1 METRANYVLVG
12 AFVLV
17 LLAGLLVAGLWFARV
32 QFNQQS
38 TFYDI
43 YFNGSVT
50 GLTDGS
56 AVRYNGIPVGRV
68 TSIQLDPE
76 NPQRVRVTVQ
86 LSASTVVRSDAVA
99 SLEVQGITGGAFIEI
114 AGGGNEAPPLERHE
128 GQRYPVIVSTQ
139 SGLQRVVAGA
149 PELLSRVIEL
159 SDRLALLLDDHN
171 RAALAETLDNVR
183 RLTAVAAGHAG
194 DIDSA
199 LGDGAAAIRDLR
211 VTLATAN
218 QALAE
223 LKQLLGPD
231 GQMRTTVKSVDEGAR
246 KLAELTRHLDTIVQ
260 ENRAP
265 LRDFTQRGLS
275 EVQQLLA
282 DARVLVNQ
290 LTRIADTVERDPAR
304 FLYGDRREGYQPR

>member
-43 YFNGSVT
+43 YFSGSVT

-199 LGDGAAAIRDLR
+199 LGDGAAAIRELR

-223 LKQLLGPD
+223 LKQLLGPA

-246 KLAELTRHLDTIVQ
+246 KLAELTSHLDTIVQ